1 MIKANKMNS
10 LKLGLAAVLGILVIT
25 ALASASIVFAQT
37 NNDSTIQSVA
47 PEGPQEDI
55 DLGILTQDVIL
66 DDVDTAREAPD
77 DGDSGSTVDS
87 SSDSEPTE
95 NVDRPADTGN
105 YDSGLIGT
113 ISSVAPE
120 GTPEDI
126 DLGVITQ
133 DVILD
138 DGDAEEATP
147 ADGDSG
153 SAVDSSSDSEPR
165 DTGDRPADTGN
176 YDDSGLMG
184 TISSVAPDGPPEDVD
199 LGLLLDDVN
208 VGQENLSYDYDY
220 ITESGSD
227 SDGN

>member
-1 MIKANKMNS
+1 MTKINKMSS

-37 NNDSTIQSVA
+37 NNSTIQSVA

-55 DLGILTQDVIL
+55 DLGILTEDVIL

-95 NVDRPADTGN
+95 NVDRPADTDN

-165 DTGDRPADTGN
+165 ENVDRPADTGN

>member
-1 MIKANKMNS
+1 MTKINKMSS

-37 NNDSTIQSVA
+37 NNSTIQSVA

-55 DLGILTQDVIL
+55 DLGILTEDVIL

-105 YDSGLIGT
+105 YDSGLTGT

-147 ADGDSG
+147 ADGNSG